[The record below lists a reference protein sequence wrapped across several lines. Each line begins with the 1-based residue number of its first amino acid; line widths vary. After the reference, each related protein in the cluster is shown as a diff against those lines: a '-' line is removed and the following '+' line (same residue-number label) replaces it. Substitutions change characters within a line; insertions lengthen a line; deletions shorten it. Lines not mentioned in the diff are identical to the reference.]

1 MGYDDTTSL
10 ATVDP
15 AWAWAQFEPGPQNPW
30 SLELAA
36 HLYRRAAF
44 AANWTQLQEAVA
56 IGPNAAVEQLLAG
69 GAGTEEFYRRVE
81 ASIQALLAS
90 GSAQHLPAW
99 WLYVMLQTPHPLRE
113 KLTLFWHGHFATSIA
128 KVTDPKLMYDQHVIL
143 RRNALGSFGPMLLET
158 SRDPAMLLWL
168 DAANN
173 RKAHPNENFA
183 REVMELFS
191 LGLGNYTEKD
201 IQEAARAFTGWE
213 VRVGR
218 FRVNRAQH
226 DDGPKTVLGQT
237 GAWNG
242 EDVIRI
248 LLEQPATGRFLV
260 RKLCRYLVSDTETPP
275 DALVEPLAAE
285 FSQRQHDIGW
295 LVGTMLRSNLFYS
308 PAAVRQKV
316 KAPVD
321 FAIGLLRALEGT
333 TNSYSLADDLR
344 DLGQAVFFPPNVK
357 GWDGGAEW
365 INSATLLSRANL
377 VWALTSGTDG
387 RYGEKVPLPPL
398 VARHVPRGGA
408 GEVARWA
415 GQLLLSEPL
424 ADEVHVQLA
433 ALAGDRSGSEQQRLA
448 RVVQAIA
455 TLPEF
460 QLA

>member
-1 MGYDDTTSL
+1 MRFNQAALS
-10 ATVDP
+10 TVDP
-15 AWAWAQFEPGPQNPW
+15 AWAWARFEPNAERPW
-30 SLELAA
+30 SRELAA

-44 AANWTQLQEAVA
+44 AANWTQLEESLAVGPEAT
-56 IGPNAAVEQLLAG
+56 VEGLLT
-69 GAGTEEFYRRVE
+69 GAPGTAEFYERVE
-81 ASIQALLAS
+81 ASIRALLAS
-90 GSAQHLPAW
+90 GNAQHLPAW
-99 WLYVMLQTPHPLRE
+99 WLYVMLQSPHPLQE
-113 KLTLFWHGHFATSIA
+113 KLTLFWHGHFATSAA
-128 KVTDPKLMYDQHVIL
+128 KVTDVKLMHDQHALL
-143 RRNALGSFGPMLLET
+143 RRHALGNFGPLLLES

-173 RKAHPNENFA
+173 RKAQPNENFA

-191 LGLGNYTEKD
+191 LGLGNYTEQD
-201 IQEAARAFTGWE
+201 IQQAARAFTGWE

-218 FRVNRAQH
+218 FRMNRPQH
-226 DDGPKTVLGQT
+226 DAGEKTVLGQT

-260 RKLCRYLVSDTETPP
+260 RKLCRYLVSETETPP

-285 FSQRQHDIGW
+285 FTARKHDIGW
-295 LVGTMLRSNLFYS
+295 LVGTILRSNLFYS
-308 PAAVRQKV
+308 PLAVRQKV

-377 VWALTSGTDG
+377 VWALASGTDG
-387 RYGEKVPLPPL
+387 RYGDKAPLPPL
-398 VARHVPRGGA
+398 VSRHLPRGGA
-408 GEVARWA
+408 GETARWFA
-415 GQLLLSEPL
+415 ELLLAAPVS
-424 ADEVHVQLA
+424 DEVQVQLA
-433 ALAGDRSGSEQQRLA
+433 ALAGDSAGGEQQRLA
-448 RVVQAIA
+448 RIVQAIA